1 MEAQDT
7 SQSQQ
12 VTACS
17 ACQGDA
23 RASLKCKACGGTG
36 LGLKSQDGLLV
47 WSAIVDDFSIA
58 FRKIKRRVNVFFH
71 LLLISLSL
79 LTVAALIW
87 RVTRLDRIAD
97 ALTFNFWIAGYPEA
111 TFFWLGLFL
120 DCFIIFRLAE
130 YTRDVKLMPNW
141 GKSKAELSVYD
152 KSAGERESHR
162 FDVGA
167 YFSDD
172 AWETVGHA
180 YKLARDLKRNEV
192 TPVHLFAAAIA
203 SNTGA
208 VFMTRLGL
216 SFDKLKDP
224 LAQMVRS
231 AAAGSPP
238 PPLSREAK
246 RALILAY
253 ADARREQRKHASVI
267 EIFLQAFQNEP
278 KLQELLDGL
287 GFPPDHVI
295 HVAEWIRLQ
304 DKMREDH
311 ERFVALAMLK
321 PASVMNRAMTAR
333 QTPLLDRFSEDLTL
347 AARRGYVP
355 PLVDREREMAE
366 LLRAIEGG
374 RRSVILVGETGVG
387 KSAMV
392 EGLARKMVEEDVPP
406 QLFDRRL
413 VSINVPQLVSAGDPG
428 LASER
433 MFAILEEAALSGNI
447 ILVLHGIEALTGGAA
462 QGPFDLAEG
471 FSTELDK
478 GYFIAVGTTTPHAYT
493 QYIERRSLGA
503 KLTRVNVEEMNRDGA
518 IRVLMAK
525 SGGIEYQNK
534 VFFSFAAIEKAVSLS
549 GRYLHD
555 RALPEKALD
564 VIREASVLARK
575 SRGERTFVTAEDVAS
590 IVHDKSRI
598 PVEAVGADES
608 EKLLNL
614 EGELHKRVIGQEAA
628 VTAVAQAMRR
638 ARAELREGK
647 RPIANFLFLGPT
659 GVGKTE
665 LSKSLAAVYFGSGE
679 SMVRMDMSEYQDA
692 SSIHRAIGAP
702 GDTRGGLL
710 TEAVRQNP
718 FTILLLD
725 EIEKAHPDILNLFL
739 QVMDDGRLTDG
750 VGRTI
755 DFTNVVL
762 IATSNAGTQFIQDEI
777 RKGTDMEQV
786 KTALMERELKGIFR
800 PEFLNRFDAIIVFKP
815 LTQDDV
821 SQIAWLMIN
830 KIGERLAEK
839 GMKFRA
845 EDAAVEQL
853 ATLGFDP
860 LFGARP
866 LRRVIQERVDNQLA
880 DLILRKAVQRRDT
893 VVLQADLTLRVE
905 TPPPLA

>member
-1 MEAQDT
+1 MCA
-7 SQSQQ
+7 
-12 VTACS
+12 
-17 ACQGDA
+17 
-23 RASLKCKACGGTG
+23 ACGGSG
-36 LGLKSQDGLLV
+36 LGLPSQEGLLV
-47 WSAIVDDFSIA
+47 WGASIDDFALA
-58 FRKIKRRVNVFFH
+58 FRKIKRQVSVFFH
-71 LLLISLSL
+71 LALIVVSL
-79 LTVAALIW
+79 LTLAGFVW
-87 RVTRLDRIAD
+87 RLARLDRIAV
-97 ALTFNFWIAGYPEA
+97 ALTLNFWTAGYPEV
-111 TFFWLGLFL
+111 TFFWLGVFL
-120 DCFIIFRLAE
+120 DCYIIFRLVE
-130 YTRDVKLMPNW
+130 YSRDVRLLPNW
-141 GKSKAELSVYD
+141 GKTKAQLSAYD
-152 KSAGERESHR
+152 KGASERQTHR
-162 FDVGA
+162 FDVSP
-167 YFSDD
+167 YYSDD
-172 AWETVGHA
+172 AWETIGHA
-180 YKLARDLKRNEV
+180 YTLAKNLKRSEV
-192 TPVHLFAAAIA
+192 TPIHLFAAAIA

-216 SFDKLKDP
+216 PFDTLKDP
-224 LAQMVRS
+224 LANIVH
-231 AAAGSPP
+231 AASAGSSASVS
-238 PPLSREAK
+238 LSRDVK
-246 RALILAY
+246 RALVMAY
-253 ADARREQRKHASVI
+253 ADARLEQRKHVSTI
-267 EIFLQAFQNEP
+267 EIFLQTFGSEP
-278 KLQELLDGL
+278 KLQDLLDSL
-287 GFPPDHVI
+287 GYPSDHVV

-304 DKMREDH
+304 DKLREDH
-311 ERFVALAMLK
+311 ERFVALAMHK
-321 PASVMNRAMTAR
+321 PATAMNRAMTAR

-347 AARRGYVP
+347 SARNGYLQ
-355 PLVDREREMAE
+355 PLIGRDREMAE
-366 LLRAIEGG
+366 LLRAIESG
-374 RRSVILVGETGVG
+374 RRSVVLVGEPGTG
-387 KSAMV
+387 KTAIV
-392 EGLARKMVEEDVPP
+392 EGLARRMVEEDIPP

-413 VSINVPQLVSAGDPG
+413 VSINLPQLIAAGDPG
-428 LASER
+428 LAAER
-433 MFAILEEAALSGNI
+433 LFAILEEVSLSGNI
-447 ILVLHGIEALTGGAA
+447 ILVLHGVESLAGGTS
-462 QGPFDLAEG
+462 QGPLDLAESL
-471 FSTELDK
+471 STELDK
-478 GYFIAVGTTTPHAYT
+478 GYFVAIGTTTPHAYT

-503 KLTRVNVEEMNRDGA
+503 KLTRVNIDEMGHDES
-518 IRVLMAK
+518 IRVCMAK

-534 VFFSFAAIEKAVSLS
+534 VFFSFASIEKAVTLA

-564 VIREASVLARK
+564 VLREASVLARK
-575 SRGERTFVTAEDVAS
+575 ARGERTFVTAEDVAS
-590 IVHDKSRI
+590 IVHDKSHI

-608 EKLLNL
+608 QKLLNL

-628 VTAVAQAMRR
+628 VTVIAQAMRR

-665 LSKSLAAVYFGSGE
+665 LSKSLASVYFGSDQ

-762 IATSNAGTQFIQDEI
+762 IATSNAGTQFIQDEV
-777 RKGTDMEQV
+777 RKGTDMERV

-830 KIGERLAEK
+830 KIGERLGEK

-845 EDAAVEQL
+845 EDSAVEQL

-893 VVLQADLTLRVE
+893 IVLQADLTLRVE
-905 TPPPLA
+905 TAPPLA

>member
-1 MEAQDT
+1 MSEKTEQN
-7 SQSQQ
+7 
-12 VTACS
+12 VIACS
-17 ACQGDA
+17 ACLGDP
-23 RASLKCKACGGTG
+23 RLSLTCKTCRGYG
-36 LGLKSQDGLLV
+36 LGLPSPDGLLI
-47 WSAIVDDFSIA
+47 WGAAVDDFSLA
-58 FRKIKRRVNVFFH
+58 FRRIKRLVNVLFH
-71 LLLISLSL
+71 LSLIVLSL
-79 LTVAALIW
+79 ASVALFVW
-87 RVTRLDRIAD
+87 RIMRLESVAE
-97 ALTFNFWIAGYPEA
+97 AFTLNFWTAGYPEV
-111 TFFWLGLFL
+111 TLFWLGLFL
-120 DCFIIFRLAE
+120 DCFIVFRLVE
-130 YTRDVKLMPNW
+130 FTRDVKLLPNW
-141 GKSKAELSVYD
+141 GKTKAQLAAYD
-152 KSAGERESHR
+152 ESAAGRKAQR
-162 FDVGA
+162 FDVSVF
-167 YFSDD
+167 FSDD
-172 AWETVGHA
+172 AWETIGQA
-180 YKLARDLKRNEV
+180 YKLAKDLKRAEV
-192 TPVHLFAAAIA
+192 SLTHLFAAAIA

-216 SFDKLKDP
+216 PFDKLKDP
-224 LAQMVRS
+224 LAQMVH
-231 AAAGSPP
+231 AGAAGSPP
-238 PPLSREAK
+238 VPLARHVK

-253 ADARREQRKHASVI
+253 ADARQEQRKHVSTI
-267 EIFLQAFQNEP
+267 EVFLQAFQNEP

-287 GFPPDHVI
+287 GFPADHVV

-304 DKMREDH
+304 HKLREDH
-311 ERFVALAMLK
+311 ERFAALAMLK
-321 PASVMNRAMTAR
+321 PATVMNRAMTAR

-347 AARRGYVP
+347 AARNGYLP
-355 PLVDREREMAE
+355 PLIGREREMAE
-366 LLRAIEGG
+366 LLRVIESG
-374 RRSVILVGETGVG
+374 RRSVILVGESGAG
-387 KSAMV
+387 KSAV
-392 EGLARKMVEEDVPP
+392 IEGLARRMVEEDVPP

-413 VSINVPQLVSAGDPG
+413 VSINVPQLVAAGDPG
-428 LASER
+428 LAAER
-433 MFAILEEAALSGNI
+433 MFAILEEVALSGNI

-462 QGPFDLAEG
+462 QGPLDLAEG

-503 KLTRVNVEEMNRDGA
+503 KLTRVNIDEIDRDGA

-534 VFFSFAAIEKAVSLS
+534 TFFSFAAILKAVTLS

-575 SRGERTFVTAEDVAS
+575 SRGERTFVTADDVAA

-598 PVEAVGADES
+598 PVEAVSADES
-608 EKLLNL
+608 QKLLNL

-628 VTAVAQAMRR
+628 VVAVAQAMRR

-665 LSKSLAAVYFGSGE
+665 LSKSLAAVYFGSDE
-679 SMVRMDMSEYQDA
+679 SMARLDMSEYQDA
-692 SSIHRAIGAP
+692 SSVHRMIGAP

-718 FTILLLD
+718 FTIVLLD
-725 EIEKAHPDILNLFL
+725 EIEKAHRDILNLFL
-739 QVMDDGRLTDG
+739 QVMDDGRLTDS

-762 IATSNAGTQFIQDEI
+762 IATSNAATQFIQDEV
-777 RKGTDMEQV
+777 RKGTPMEQV

-815 LTQDDV
+815 LSQDDV
-821 SQIAWLMIN
+821 SQIAWLMVN

-839 GMKFRA
+839 GIRFRA
-845 EDAAVEQL
+845 EDAAVERL
-853 ATLGFDP
+853 AELGFDP

-866 LRRVIQERVDNQLA
+866 LRRVIQEQVDNQLA

-893 VVLQADLTLRVE
+893 IVLRGDLTLQVE
-905 TPPPLA
+905 AAAPLA